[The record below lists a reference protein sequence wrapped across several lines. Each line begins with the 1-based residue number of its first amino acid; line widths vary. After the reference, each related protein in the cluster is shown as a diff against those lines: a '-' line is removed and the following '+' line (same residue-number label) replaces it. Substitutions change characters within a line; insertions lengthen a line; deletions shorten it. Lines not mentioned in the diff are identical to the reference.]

1 MNEMRITRRP
11 AARTLAVE
19 EILDLV
25 ARGKVRVPHF
35 QRPLRWRSS
44 NVVELFDSVYRGLP
58 IGVLLFSKEHR
69 DTELIRLGPVSIQAD
84 EAHDALMV
92 IDGQQRVTALAASL
106 LHPDPIP
113 RSDVFA
119 LWFDLEAE
127 TFHRL
132 ESSEAPPHWIPLNVI
147 GDSYKTLQW
156 LNSWHY
162 RDVRPDLV
170 KRAIALGKAVRE
182 YHVPAYIVEE
192 ASEHTL
198 RVIFKRVNTTG
209 VRMRESEVFQAL
221 YGSEKM
227 TVQGAC
233 DQLAATGFGQIN
245 PDWFLRCLKALEGI
259 DPRAKLQERAAEVD
273 DQSIVK
279 TEDALRRALEFLMLD
294 VGVHHAQFLP
304 YRLPLVILARFFHLH
319 RSPEPRNRLRLRWW
333 VWRGAL
339 SGSHTDSS
347 NANVLSHQEAVG
359 SDESESVSRLLSKI
373 EGDWGYPH
381 PRKIWYGQSAATRL
395 CALAM
400 VAQQPWNPSTNEFW
414 TPEDVRIRLGTSHS
428 LGDVFLDVAD
438 RSREPIAGRVLVG
451 DRSGLRALM
460 DADQSVLNSH
470 GITIEALRALHD
482 NDMGAFDTIRAATLQ
497 TVFVKFFSERSG
509 AGENDRPSIRSIAAR
524 AIGEI

>member
-1 MNEMRITRRP
+1 MSETRITRRP

-19 EILDLV
+19 EVLDLV
-25 ARGKVRVPHF
+25 ARGKIRVPHF

-58 IGVLLFSKEHR
+58 IGVLLFSREHR
-69 DTELIRLGPVSIQAD
+69 GDELIRLGPVGIQAE

-106 LHPDPIP
+106 LHPDLIP

-132 ESSEAPPHWIPLNVI
+132 ESSEASPTWIPLNVI

-156 LNSWHY
+156 LNNWPY
-162 RDVRPDLV
+162 RDIRSDLV

-221 YGSEKM
+221 YGSEKI

-233 DQLAATGFGQIN
+233 DRLAATGFGEIN
-245 PDWFLRCLKALEGI
+245 PDWFLRCLKALEGV
-259 DPRAKLQERAAEVD
+259 DPRAKLQEKAAEVD
-273 DQSIVK
+273 DQSIEK
-279 TEDALRRALEFLMLD
+279 TEDALRRTLEFLMVD

-319 RSPEPRNRLRLRWW
+319 RSPEARSRLRLRWW
-333 VWRGAL
+333 IWRGAL
-339 SGSHTDSS
+339 SGAHTDSS
-347 NANVLSHQEAVG
+347 NANVLNHQEAVDQ
-359 SDESESVSRLLSKI
+359 DESESVSRLLSKI
-373 EGDWGYPH
+373 GRDWACPN
-381 PRKIWYGQSAATRL
+381 PERMWYGQAAATRL
-395 CALAM
+395 CALALL
-400 VAQQPWNPSTNEFW
+400 ANKPWNPSTCATW
-414 TPEDVRIRLGTSHS
+414 TPEDIRIRLGTSHS
-428 LGDVFLDVAD
+428 LGDVFRDVAD
-438 RSREPIAGRVLVG
+438 RPRGPISGRVLVS
-451 DRSGLRALM
+451 DRAGLRSLLEA
-460 DADQSVLNSH
+460 DAEVLLTHS
-470 GITIEALRALHD
+470 IPLEALSALHK
-482 NDMGAFDTIRAATLQ
+482 NEFDRFDEIRRSELMPLFEA
-497 TVFVKFFSERSG
+497 FFSERAGS
-509 AGENDRPSIRSIAAR
+509 GENERPSIRSIISEGIR
-524 AIGEI
+524 EN